1 MSMTEDEIRRIV
13 EATLEAENEKRA
25 ASVDQVVLQAVSAIL
40 TSFGIEEDDRK
51 EFKADLQH
59 LRRWRKSVE
68 QAQTLTFKVVV
79 TAIVTGVAGAVW
91 LGFKT
96 MISLKGGG

>member
-40 TSFGIEEDDRK
+40 TSFGVEEDDRK